1 MLTSS
6 RFFNP
11 SEFLVTST
19 GLPNSLP
26 ADLEDNL
33 AQLMLTMD
41 MVREALGKPVRI
53 TSAYRSPEVNAAI
66 RGAKNS
72 AHLRGLAADF
82 VCAGQDPISICQQI
96 LDARPYIEFD
106 QLIAEFRGSQRW
118 VHIGLDAGMRRQV
131 LTYRDGKYLSGL
143 QP

>member
-1 MLTSS
+1 MLSDS
-6 RFFNP
+6 RFFTV
-11 SEFLVTST
+11 SEMVVTST
-19 GLPNSLP
+19 GIPNTPPESLH
-26 ADLEDNL
+26 DNL
-33 AQLMLTMD
+33 AHLMATMD
-41 MVREALGKPVRI
+41 RIREALGKPVRI

-82 VCAGQDPISICQQI
+82 VCAGQHPHDICQQI

-106 QLIAEFRGSQRW
+106 QLIAEFRGSQKW

-131 LTYRDGKYLSGL
+131 LTYRDGKYLTGL
-143 QP
+143 V